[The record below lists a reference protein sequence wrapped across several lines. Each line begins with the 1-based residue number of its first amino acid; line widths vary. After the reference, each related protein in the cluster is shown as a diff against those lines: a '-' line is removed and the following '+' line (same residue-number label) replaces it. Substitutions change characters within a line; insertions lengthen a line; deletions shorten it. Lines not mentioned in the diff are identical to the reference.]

1 MTEAG
6 AERWEGATS
15 AELAARWGVPA
26 VHLFSHVG
34 STNDVA
40 RRLAD
45 SGAPAGTAVIAE
57 EQRAGR
63 GRGGKGWASA
73 PGLGIWL
80 SVVLR
85 PASLPAP
92 GLLPILVGLAGA
104 DALDPYVRPAR
115 VQLKWP
121 NDLLLAER
129 KVAGILCESAWEGE
143 RAPAVVAGIGVN
155 VNHVPGDF
163 PPELRDVATSVR
175 IAAGWEPPRAD
186 IAGALIAG
194 IVRLAGDPPAQL
206 PGAVM
211 EALTSRD
218 LLAGRSVEV
227 SGATTV
233 AGTALGISPG
243 GALLVRTES
252 GALRTVRSGTVRFGP
267 APAG

>member
-1 MTEAG
+1 
-6 AERWEGATS
+6 
-15 AELAARWGVPA
+15 
-26 VHLFSHVG
+26 
-34 STNDVA
+34 
-40 RRLAD
+40 
-45 SGAPAGTAVIAE
+45 
-57 EQRAGR
+57 
-63 GRGGKGWASA
+63 GGGGGGGGMGGASA

-85 PASLPAP
+85 PADLTLP

-104 DALDPYVRPAR
+104 EALDPYVRPAR

-129 KVAGILCESAWEGE
+129 KLAGILCESAWEGE
-143 RAPAVVAGIGVN
+143 RTPAVVAGIGVN

-186 IAGALIAG
+186 IAGALVAR

-206 PGAVM
+206 PGAAM

-227 SGATTV
+227 TGATTLT
-233 AGTALGISPG
+233 GTALGISPG

-267 APAG
+267 APATAQPGE